1 MARLRSPARL
11 VVTVSLGMTA
21 LGGCRHDYR
30 VGDHVLVERKG
41 TECGAVIVSVEG
53 PAKFRVHYDGYNDE
67 WDETIPGTRLR
78 GRLSG
83 PVPTAA
89 VTKRGAPGASASAS
103 ASAAPP
109 SFYRVGDRVRV
120 EWHGA
125 TYTATVVA
133 VLGAE
138 RYRVHYEG
146 YGSEWDESIDFA
158 RIQRR

>member
-1 MARLRSPARL
+1 MARLRHPARL
-11 VVTVSLGMTA
+11 VLTFSLAMGA
-21 LGGCRHDYR
+21 LGGCRREYR

-41 TECGAVIVSVEG
+41 AEYAGVIVSVEG
-53 PAKFRVHYDGYNDE
+53 PAKFRVHYDGYSEE
-67 WDETIPGTRLR
+67 WDETVPGTRIH
-78 GRLSG
+78 GRLTA

-89 VTKRGAPGASASAS
+89 IAKRGAPGVSASAS
-103 ASAAPP
+103 ASAPP

-125 TYTATVVA
+125 TYTASIVA

-146 YGSEWDESIDFA
+146 YGSEWDENIGLA
-158 RIQRR
+158 RIQHH